1 MGPLAMYD
9 NDRMRIDVDVVYED
23 DERLGCRG
31 VYGRDEERVT
41 RSAGSRYEGEKS
53 KDKAVKV
60 SETGKRKRRDTMKIR
75 AMIYM
80 YKNRYLDIRDK
91 RTIPSDGRKR
101 DEKMNG
107 NDEMEITKREYLRV

>member
-31 VYGRDEERVT
+31 VYGRDEGRVT
-41 RSAGSRYEGEKS
+41 RSAESRYEGEKS
-53 KDKAVKV
+53 KDKAMKM

-75 AMIYM
+75 AMIYI
-80 YKNRYLDIRDK
+80 YIYI
-91 RTIPSDGRKR
+91 
-101 DEKMNG
+101 
-107 NDEMEITKREYLRV
+107 

>member
-31 VYGRDEERVT
+31 VYGRDEGRVT

-60 SETGKRKRRDTMKIR
+60 SETEKRKRRDTMKIR
-75 AMIYM
+75 AMIYI
-80 YKNRYLDIRDK
+80 YIRIDIYRDK

-107 NDEMEITKREYLRV
+107 NDEIEITKREYLRV

>member
-1 MGPLAMYD
+1 MGPLVMYD
-9 NDRMRIDVDVVYED
+9 NDRMRIDVDVAYED

-31 VYGRDEERVT
+31 VYGRDEGRVT

-75 AMIYM
+75 AMIYI
-80 YKNRYLDIRDK
+80 YKNRYLSRQK
-91 RTIPSDGRKR
+91 NNSVGRTEER
-101 DEKMNG
+101 
-107 NDEMEITKREYLRV
+107 RENEWK

>member
-31 VYGRDEERVT
+31 VYGRDEGRVT

-75 AMIYM
+75 AMIYI
-80 YKNRYLDIRDK
+80 YKNRYLSRQK
-91 RTIPSDGRKR
+91 NNSVGRTEER
-101 DEKMNG
+101 
-107 NDEMEITKREYLRV
+107 RENEWK